1 MFSRTLALGIALSA
15 LAAATSA
22 TAQVRQASPRQA
34 TPLANLPPT
43 SSAGTAGRLQG
54 QPRNDINRTR
64 GASPNGSSTG
74 VQSGSAESVP
84 RTPLLAPEPRLEIRV
99 R

>member
-1 MFSRTLALGIALSA
+1 MFSRTLAFGVALST

-22 TAQVRQASPRQA
+22 TAQVQQASPRQA
-34 TPLANLPPT
+34 TPLANFPP
-43 SSAGTAGRLQG
+43 R
-54 QPRNDINRTR
+54 QPRNDINGTT
-64 GASPNGSSTG
+64 GTSLNSSSTG
-74 VQSGSAESVP
+74 VQPGSAESES

>member
-54 QPRNDINRTR
+54 QPRNDINGTR

-74 VQSGSAESVP
+74 VQGSAESVP